1 MNNVPN
7 EIILFYSKYSQNS
20 NKIIELITPIR
31 HLFKL
36 VCLDNKNIRKIV
48 QENQKL
54 SIQYVPSI
62 LLMYSSG
69 LLEKYEGQRAFA
81 WSENIIQNMIG
92 NSQENIQRQQQQS
105 NDNSQN
111 YSQIDLGD
119 IEQKDEEIDNIIKP
133 KSILKTKNTKN
144 INKKVRMVDDEDVI
158 KQEEKSSSS
167 NSGEMTQLSDLALS
181 EDEEDENYDAMNE
194 KNENY
199 DEHDDIIKKSI
210 VGKGENK
217 SGNLMNIAREMEK
230 ARNSEAKS
238 N

>member
-92 NSQENIQRQQQQS
+92 NSQENIQKQPQQS

-119 IEQKDEEIDNIIKP
+119 ISQKDEEIDNTVKP
-133 KSILKTKNTKN
+133 KSILKT
-144 INKKVRMVDDEDVI
+144 
-158 KQEEKSSSS
+158 
-167 NSGEMTQLSDLALS
+167 
-181 EDEEDENYDAMNE
+181 
-194 KNENY
+194 
-199 DEHDDIIKKSI
+199 
-210 VGKGENK
+210 
-217 SGNLMNIAREMEK
+217 
-230 ARNSEAKS
+230 
-238 N
+238 